1 MDIAYIVTISSVLIL
16 LIFSALSFFQSQ
28 NLRFQL
34 WFILI
39 AGINIGI
46 LTSLILINYTS
57 KSALIWP
64 GLLLVFI
71 INKVLEIRKYL

>member
-1 MDIAYIVTISSVLIL
+1 MDIAYIVTISCVLIL

-34 WFILI
+34 WYILV

-46 LTSLILINYTS
+46 LTSLILVNYTS

-64 GLLLVFI
+64 GLLLVFVV
-71 INKVLEIRKYL
+71 NKVLEIRKYL

>member
-1 MDIAYIVTISSVLIL
+1 MDIAYIVTISCVLIL

-34 WFILI
+34 WYILV

-46 LTSLILINYTS
+46 LTSLILVNYTS

-64 GLLLVFI
+64 ALLLVFI
-71 INKVLEIRKYL
+71 VNKVLEIRKYL

>member
-1 MDIAYIVTISSVLIL
+1 VLIL